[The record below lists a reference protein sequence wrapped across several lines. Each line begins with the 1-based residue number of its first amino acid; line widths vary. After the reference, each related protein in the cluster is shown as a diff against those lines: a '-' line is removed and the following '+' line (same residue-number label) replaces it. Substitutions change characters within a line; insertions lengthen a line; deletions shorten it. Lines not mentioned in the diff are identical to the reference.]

1 VITGVSAFVRW
12 DNRLLLEV
20 QKPHKWTTQEGQTR
34 IGCGFIGGAIEA
46 GESVMEALQREARE
60 EIGCG
65 LEVAE
70 ASGTTRICA
79 DQSIINRKLFDSAVF
94 EWEARAAGYDFDG
107 RVPVLSATPLAS
119 PTPIDLPALLVVDLD
134 LFSQIGTRS
143 GRRTRRTHRHPPR
156 RSPLPRQLRPDV
168 PHPLNLPSPILRRH
182 LIPNLHHLIKIRSCC
197 RSSILDFP
205 FSIFYLN
212 IFYLNIFT
220 SK

>member
-20 QKPHKWTTQEGQTR
+20 QKPHKWTTQKGQTH
-34 IGCGFIGGAIEA
+34 IGCGFIGGAVEP
-46 GESVMEALQREARE
+46 GESVREALQREAHE

-79 DQSIINRKLFDSAVF
+79 DQSIINTTLFDSAVL
-94 EWEARAAGYDFDG
+94 EWEARAAGYNFDG
-107 RVPVLSATPLAS
+107 RVPVLSAIPLAS

-134 LFSQIGTRS
+134 LFCQVDARS
-143 GRRTRRTHRHPPR
+143 VTVRAAQAQGASLIERTAL
-156 RSPLPRQLRPDV
+156 LPGGLLYLANSAQMFHTLSIS
-168 PHPLNLPSPILRRH
+168 HPSPPSHPKSSSPDLDLFLLQILNSR
-182 LIPNLHHLIKIRSCC
+182 
-197 RSSILDFP
+197 

-212 IFYLNIFT
+212 IFI
-220 SK
+220 SM